1 MAHYVDRSLRIT
13 RAGDTLQPTRADSP
27 ECLSASVRRAGG
39 GAAPIA
45 SESTGGRVGE
55 GRAKLSSLSAVES
68 GVDAFVHHLNQHEP
82 MSRRTRQAYIS
93 DLRQLCRF
101 LHTRIAGPCIGTVE
115 HNVLADFLDHLHTT
129 GIRPRT
135 IARKLTSIRAL
146 FAFFHATGLSD
157 GAPVRGL
164 RPPRSAQ
171 PVMGLSAGQ
180 VRALLRL
187 PSRTSFSGNRDLAL
201 MELLYGCGLRL
212 EELLALR
219 VADVDVTGAELKIE
233 GGRRRVV
240 PLGRQT
246 TKVMTR
252 YLASRAQKLSQLNIQ
267 RVEAGVLFVSNR
279 GGRLRPRTAQNV
291 IERYVRRLEGSDPVT
306 SPGERSRRGAT
317 ALRSAFAQ
325 HLLDAGA
332 DAAGVGILMG
342 KSRAPTP
349 ASMNLEDVQRRY
361 DQAHPRSRLADAE
374 DGVDD

>member
-1 MAHYVDRSLRIT
+1 M
-13 RAGDTLQPTRADSP
+13 
-27 ECLSASVRRAGG
+27 
-39 GAAPIA
+39 
-45 SESTGGRVGE
+45 GE

-68 GVDAFVHHLNQHEP
+68 GVDAFAHHLNTREP
-82 MSRRTRQAYIS
+82 MSRRTRQAYVS
-93 DLRQLCRF
+93 DLHQLCRF
-101 LHTRIAGPCIGTVE
+101 LHTRIAGPCIGNVE
-115 HNVLADFLDHLHTT
+115 HNVLADFLDQLHAA

-157 GAPVRGL
+157 GSPARGL
-164 RPPRSAQ
+164 RPPRCAQ
-171 PVMGLSAGQ
+171 TVVGLSAGQ

-187 PSRTSFSGNRDLAL
+187 PSRTSFAGNRDLAL

-219 VADVDVTGAELKIE
+219 VAGVDVPGAELNVE
-233 GGRRRVV
+233 GRRCRIV

-246 TKVMTR
+246 INVMTR
-252 YLASRAQKLSQLNIQ
+252 YLASRAQKLSQLDIQ
-267 RVEAGVLFVSNR
+267 RVEAGVLFVNNR
-279 GGRLRPRTAQNV
+279 GGRLRPRTAQNA
-291 IERYVRRLEGSDPVT
+291 IERYVRRLEGSDPSS
-306 SPGERSRRGAT
+306 SPGDRSRRGAT

-332 DAAGVGILMG
+332 DAAGVGTLMG

-361 DQAHPRSRLADAE
+361 EQAHPRSRLADAE
-374 DGVDD
+374 DGVDE